1 MEKEKELK
9 DYVLDTKAKN
19 HIKLVEGVLKRIE
32 EYLTKI
38 ESFSGQEERQ
48 KKSEIIH
55 DLCTNINKL
64 STFLE
69 STLDMKNGGT
79 LAINLQKLY
88 QHIRYCVQRII
99 DEKDFSYIDSAKK
112 VVNEINKGWG
122 KVAACAA

>member
-48 KKSEIIH
+48 KKVK
-55 DLCTNINKL
+55 LFMNFAQTLINYPH
-64 STFLE
+64 FLNP
-69 STLDMKNGGT
+69 L
-79 LAINLQKLY
+79 LI
-88 QHIRYCVQRII
+88 
-99 DEKDFSYIDSAKK
+99 
-112 VVNEINKGWG
+112 
-122 KVAACAA
+122 